1 MVNILV
7 AEDEEILRI
16 SLINKL
22 IKHWPQKVSITS
34 IDSGS
39 EALKMLNELKPDIA
53 FLDIQMGDIS
63 GIDVVKQTHHCC
75 HVVFVTAYDK
85 YAIQAF
91 DAGAIDYLLKPY
103 SDARLKECIERV
115 NVRLSSVPLN
125 LKQLLLN
132 VNSTGEQFI
141 KRLKIQIGNK
151 IWLIPVE
158 DIICLKASGR
168 YVKVLTKE
176 REALVRMPLKNL
188 CEQLDPDI
196 FWQVHRS
203 TVMNIAHLDYVK
215 NIDHEQIQA
224 HMNNMKDPV
233 AISRSFSHLFRN
245 LSSD

>member
-1 MVNILV
+1 MVNILI
-7 AEDEEILRI
+7 AEDEEILRV

-22 IKHWPQKVSITS
+22 SKYWPQTVNITS
-34 IDSGS
+34 VSSGS
-39 EALKMLNELKPDIA
+39 EALRVLNELKPDIA

-63 GIDVVKQTHHCC
+63 GIDAVKQTDHCC

-115 NVRLSSVPLN
+115 NVRLTSVHLD

-132 VNSTGEQFI
+132 VNSSGGQYI
-141 KRLKIQIGNK
+141 KRLKMQIGNK
-151 IWLIPVE
+151 IWLVPVE
-158 DIICLKASGR
+158 NIICLKAFGR

-203 TVMNIAHLDYVK
+203 TVMNITHLDYVK

-224 HMNNMKDPV
+224 HMENMKEPV
-233 AISRSFSHLFRN
+233 TISRSFSHLFRN
-245 LSSD
+245 LPLD